1 MIAAEITAIVITAA
15 ATAMSMVSIDELLG
29 FSIAVE
35 GDADGV
41 VVAVAVLVGSVVV
54 VGSVFTCLG
63 FFSFVRPLFLVIC
76 GCF

>member
-54 VGSVFTCLG
+54 VGSVCVGWAAAVPTT
-63 FFSFVRPLFLVIC
+63 SPVVPVDE
-76 GCF
+76 